1 MTTNNNWTDEWL
13 GAQQK
18 IVGAWVDMAK
28 DLGATGSTAVPNP
41 WAESI
46 DLWQKE
52 YVKNA
57 TPDVQQVIEKCM
69 GISKDYFTMAE
80 QMGTSS
86 SSGSNPFEIVNNW
99 FEQLKTNL
107 QQQADQW
114 SPMSSQNSN
123 EVMSQ
128 WFSPA
133 TSWQKMASTMLPI
146 QQSLGQM
153 SGIGTPAFN
162 MGDAIDPLGKLMTAP
177 GIGYFREPQ
186 EKMQKGV
193 QLGLDYH
200 ESNAK
205 FNQAFL
211 RISVESIQG
220 FQQQLQDRVSG
231 KGAEAMPSS
240 LRELYDEW
248 IIVSEEHYAKFAMG
262 EEYQTLYG
270 DMVNR
275 LMALKKHYSEMTD
288 DMMKSMNLPA
298 RSEVDTMQIRLQ
310 QLRRDNFALQKE
322 LKEIRSLLVKG
333 KQTVPAKKQV
343 AAKDKQAAT
352 VKTVAK
358 KSPARK
364 KVSTTSTSKSRTKS
378 GAKS

>member
-1 MTTNNNWTDEWL
+1 MTTNNNWTEEWFS
-13 GAQQK
+13 AQQK

-28 DLGATGSTAVPNP
+28 DLGASGSSAAPNL
-41 WAESI
+41 WAENV

-57 TPDVQQVIEKCM
+57 TPDVQKVIEKCM
-69 GISKDYFTMAE
+69 GISRDYFTMAE
-80 QMGTSS
+80 QMGKSASS
-86 SSGSNPFEIVNNW
+86 DSNPFEVVNNW
-99 FEQLKTNL
+99 FEQLKTGL
-107 QQQADQW
+107 QQQAEQW
-114 SPMSSQNSN
+114 SPTSSQNLN
-123 EVMSQ
+123 DFMSQ

-133 TSWQKMASTMLPI
+133 TSWQKMASAMLPI
-146 QQSLGQM
+146 QQSLGQF

-162 MGDAIDPLGKLMTAP
+162 MGDAIDPLGKLLTAP

-193 QLGLDYH
+193 QLALEYQ

-211 RISVESIQG
+211 RISVESIQE
-220 FQQQLQDRVSG
+220 FQQQLQNRVSG
-231 KGAEAMPSS
+231 KDAEAMPSS

-322 LKEIRSLLVKG
+322 IKQIKSLLAEG
-333 KQTVPAKKQV
+333 KQAGSAK
-343 AAKDKQAAT
+343 KQAAT
-352 VKTVAK
+352 SKTVAK

-364 KVSTTSTSKSRTKS
+364 KASTTTTSKTKPRS

>member
-1 MTTNNNWTDEWL
+1 MTTNSNWTDEWL

-28 DLGATGSTAVPNP
+28 DLGTPGSSAAPNA
-41 WAESI
+41 WAENV

-57 TPDVQQVIEKCM
+57 TPDVQKVIEKCM
-69 GISKDYFTMAE
+69 GISRDYFTMAE
-80 QMGTSS
+80 QMGKSASS
-86 SSGSNPFEIVNNW
+86 DSNPFETVNNW
-99 FEQLKTNL
+99 FEQLKTGL
-107 QQQADQW
+107 QQQGDQW
-114 SPMSSQNSN
+114 SPMSSQNLN
-123 EVMSQ
+123 DFMSQ

-146 QQSLGQM
+146 QQSLGQF

-162 MGDAIDPLGKLMTAP
+162 MGDAIDPLGKLLTAP

-193 QLGLDYH
+193 QLGLEYQ

-220 FQQQLQDRVSG
+220 FQQQLQNRFSG
-231 KGAEAMPSS
+231 KDAEAMPSS

-310 QLRRDNFALQKE
+310 QLRRDNFALKKE
-322 LKEIRSLLVKG
+322 LKEIRSLLTEG
-333 KQTVPAKKQV
+333 KQPVSAKKQP
-343 AAKDKQAAT
+343 AAKDKQATA
-352 VKTVAK
+352 VKSVAK
-358 KSPARK
+358 KAPARK
-364 KVSTTSTSKSRTKS
+364 KTSTTATSKPRPRS

>member
-1 MTTNNNWTDEWL
+1 
-13 GAQQK
+13 
-18 IVGAWVDMAK
+18 MAK
-28 DLGATGSTAVPNP
+28 DLGAPGSSAVPNA
-41 WAESI
+41 WAENV

-57 TPDVQQVIEKCM
+57 TPDVQKVIEKCM

-80 QMGTSS
+80 QMGQSASS
-86 SSGSNPFEIVNNW
+86 DSNPFEIVNNW
-99 FEQLKTNL
+99 FEQLKTGL
-107 QQQADQW
+107 QQQGDQW

-123 EVMSQ
+123 NFMHQ

-133 TSWQKMASTMLPI
+133 TSWQKMASAMLPI
-146 QQSLGQM
+146 QQSLGQF

-162 MGDAIDPLGKLMTAP
+162 MGDAIDPLGKLLTAP

-186 EKMQKGV
+186 EKMQKGI
-193 QLGLDYH
+193 QLGLEYQ

-220 FQQQLQDRVSG
+220 FQQQLQNRVSG
-231 KGAEAMPSS
+231 KDAEAMPSS

-310 QLRRDNFALQKE
+310 QLRRDNFALKKE
-322 LKEIRSLLVKG
+322 LKEIRSLLAEG
-333 KQTVPAKKQV
+333 KQAVSAKKQV
-343 AAKDKQAAT
+343 AANDKRTAT

-364 KVSTTSTSKSRTKS
+364 KPSTTATSKSTPKS

>member
-28 DLGATGSTAVPNP
+28 DLGAPGSSATPNA
-41 WAESI
+41 WAENV

-57 TPDVQQVIEKCM
+57 TPDIQKVIEKCM

-80 QMGTSS
+80 QMGKSASS
-86 SSGSNPFEIVNNW
+86 DSNPFEIVNNW
-99 FEQLKTNL
+99 FEQLKTGL

-114 SPMSSQNSN
+114 SPMSSQNLN
-123 EVMSQ
+123 DFMSQ

-133 TSWQKMASTMLPI
+133 TSWQKMASAMLPI
-146 QQSLGQM
+146 QQSLGQF

-162 MGDAIDPLGKLMTAP
+162 MGDAIDPLGKMLTTP

-193 QLGLDYH
+193 QLGLEYH

-220 FQQQLQDRVSG
+220 FQQQLQNRVSG
-231 KGAEAMPSS
+231 KDAEAMPSS

-262 EEYQTLYG
+262 EEYQALYG

-310 QLRRDNFALQKE
+310 QLRRDNFTLKKE
-322 LKEIRSLLVKG
+322 LKEIRSLLAES
-333 KQTVPAKKQV
+333 KQAVSAKKQV
-343 AAKDKQAAT
+343 AAKDKRTAT

-358 KSPARK
+358 KSPVRK
-364 KVSTTSTSKSRTKS
+364 KTSTTATPKSKSNS